1 MAPRSL
7 PPGKY
12 LVVKIGDTFTTDGRL
27 LLPSTPDNR
36 HALYHGIR
44 AFLSPALQMKATI
57 VEVNDEIANSII
69 AVIAGNIVFRK
80 DKIEE
85 LGLRLCGELEVARRE
100 GLSGEEIG
108 AAIGFMIGQMIPDSA
123 SQAAV
128 FDFAR
133 RHPRRKT

>member
-1 MAPRSL
+1 MSVNPL
-7 PPGKY
+7 PPGRY
-12 LVVKIGDTFTTDGRL
+12 LVVKLGDTFTTDGRL

-44 AFLSPALQMKATI
+44 AFLAPALQLKATI
-57 VEVNDEIANSII
+57 VEVDDTIANSIVH
-69 AVIAGNIVFRK
+69 VIDGKIVFRK
-80 DKIEE
+80 EKIEE

-108 AAIGFMIGQMIPDSA
+108 AAIGFMIGTMIPDQA

-133 RHPRRKT
+133 RHPRRKS